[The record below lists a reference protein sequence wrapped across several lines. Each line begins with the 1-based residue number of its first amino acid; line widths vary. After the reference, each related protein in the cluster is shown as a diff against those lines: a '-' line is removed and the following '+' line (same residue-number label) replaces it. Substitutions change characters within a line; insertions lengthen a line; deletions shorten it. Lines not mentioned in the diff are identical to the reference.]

1 MITRAEASGRIR
13 PGDTLIEATSGNTGA
28 QFLYFQGRMCWS
40 CCSAAQK
47 YHGVLQSLDAS
58 SKWESL
64 RMFVPSGKKLEP
76 QRTIQYARTVSLV
89 ISATASNSLML
100 VEFKD
105 FKPVSQIATYVC
117 VDLLC
122 STGRRNHACSSKGRI
137 Y

>member
-1 MITRAEASGRIR
+1 MCCVQGILQYIPMVCFWAQGSCVGGNNPAGSVKDRAALSMITRAEASGRIR

-64 RMFVPSGKKLEP
+64 RMFVPSGKK
-76 QRTIQYARTVSLV
+76 
-89 ISATASNSLML
+89 N
-100 VEFKD
+100 
-105 FKPVSQIATYVC
+105 
-117 VDLLC
+117 
-122 STGRRNHACSSKGRI
+122 
-137 Y
+137 